1 MTTTTSRPDSS
12 RPEKDASPPKIL
24 DRGSD
29 HVAIARS
36 LLLYGRWLAWHHPDP
51 ALVARAYQVGSPP
64 GRLVASAVTRL
75 RRIGS
80 HIVEVDR
87 EPLAFAILSTTR
99 NAVSFRLT
107 EHLAHRE
114 VIAASGRVVARDAS
128 RTEHYVISIM
138 RFASDAPWRLNLVE
152 KQPPAVE
159 VQL

>member
-1 MTTTTSRPDSS
+1 M
-12 RPEKDASPPKIL
+12 
-24 DRGSD
+24 
-29 HVAIARS
+29 
-36 LLLYGRWLAWHHPDP
+36 LYGRWLAWHHPDP

-64 GRLVASAVTRL
+64 GRVVSRYLTGL

-87 EPLAFAILSTTR
+87 EPLQLAIISTTP

-114 VIAASGRVVARDAS
+114 LIAASGRVVEHDAPA
-128 RTEHYVISIM
+128 TEHYVISIM
-138 RFASDAPWRLNLVE
+138 RFASDRPWRLNLVE
-152 KQPPAVE
+152 KQRPKLE